1 MQFGVITGFL
11 YILIFRAFKGF
22 WGKIKNEKD

>member
-11 YILIFRAFKGF
+11 YILIFQAFKGC
-22 WGKIKNEKD
+22 WDKIKNEQD